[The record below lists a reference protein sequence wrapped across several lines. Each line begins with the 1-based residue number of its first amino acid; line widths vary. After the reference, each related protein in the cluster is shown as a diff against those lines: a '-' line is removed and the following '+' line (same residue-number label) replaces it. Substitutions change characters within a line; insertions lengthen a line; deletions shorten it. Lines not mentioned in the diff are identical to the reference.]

1 VTDLDLI
8 PRVHS
13 TLTMNS
19 NALNLK
25 TLGHPNPDKVN
36 VNDVQQ
42 LRGLVLWLED
52 AYIKSGS
59 CDGLRDTYGPNWQTN
74 FNAFLQQLGFPRD
87 WYATEDGQ
95 VSLVDGVFWIVGQ
108 AVQKQYA
115 PRAKE
120 LNVRASARMIDAVD
134 LGDTDSP
141 AKKPKVV
148 SSNPIENMDFQS
160 NEFKEGVKRLQKL
173 LEVPDIHP
181 DHLVSLEASCK
192 IIQTRLNQKC
202 LMNPGK
208 VVPKGE
214 TFDLKDHSFGVS
226 EGGGCSDPAVAEA
239 MKILRLT
246 HLHHLRDLQSEINAA
261 IETVQAATANPKTDT
276 RLGKVGR

>member
-1 VTDLDLI
+1 
-8 PRVHS
+8 
-13 TLTMNS
+13 MNS
-19 NALNLK
+19 AALNLK

-36 VNDVQQ
+36 INDVQQ
-42 LRGLVLWLED
+42 LRALVLWLED
-52 AYIKSGS
+52 AYIKSGG
-59 CDGLRDTYGPNWQTN
+59 CDGLRDTYSQNWQAN
-74 FNAFLQQLGFPRD
+74 FDAFLQQLGFPRD
-87 WYATEDGQ
+87 WYVSDDGQ
-95 VSLVDGVFWIVGQ
+95 VSLADGVFWIVGQ

-120 LNVRASARMIDAVD
+120 LNIRASARMIDAVD
-134 LGDTDSP
+134 LGQEDDKNSP

-160 NEFKEGVKRLQKL
+160 VEFKEGVRRLQKL

-181 DHLVSLEASCK
+181 DHLVSLEACCK

-226 EGGGCSDPAVAEA
+226 ASAAGDPAVMEA